1 MRIIHPTD
9 FSATA
14 DKARALAI
22 DLAASTGGELHLIHV
37 QRKFEQQ
44 PSRSYLQPSLDQLN
58 PELLRLMQE
67 QREAEVAT
75 LKNRL
80 EAFSHEA
87 GGATTDLRWGEPLR
101 ELLTVAEDAD
111 MVVMGAHGEHPF
123 DTYFLGGLAGRFVRR
138 TTVPVLTVRHEA
150 TTQRMRRVLV
160 ATDFGPSSR
169 AAWQFVERLSDA
181 ADGAIELL
189 VAHVIEDRRLTED
202 ANYAATAT
210 DAMSDLVRGRAKRHL
225 LRSGNPVEV
234 LPDLAAEVGADA
246 IAIGVKR
253 HGAAVGLVLGSRADA
268 LLRSSPVPVLSVPG
282 S

>member
-22 DLAASTGGELHLIHV
+22 DLVSSTGGDLHLIHV

-67 QREAEVAT
+67 QREEEVAA

-80 EAFSHEA
+80 EAFASEA
-87 GGATTDLRWGEPLR
+87 GGATSDLRWGEPLR
-101 ELLTVAEDAD
+101 ELLEVSKDTD
-111 MVVMGAHGEHPF
+111 MVVMGAHGENPF

-150 TTQRMRRVLV
+150 TTQRVRRVLV

-169 AAWQFVERLSDA
+169 TAWQFAERLSDA
-181 ADGAIELL
+181 ADGAIELM
-189 VAHVIEDRRLTED
+189 VAHVVEDRRLTED
-202 ANYAATAT
+202 PKYTETAT
-210 DAMSDLVRGRAKRHL
+210 DAMSDLARGRAKRHL
-225 LRSGNPVEV
+225 LRAGNPVEV

-246 IAIGVKR
+246 IAIGVRR

-268 LLRSSPVPVLSVPG
+268 LLRSSPVPILSVPG
-282 S
+282 T